1 MPGFRI
7 TNIHS
12 DVPLNNFDNTRCKT
26 DVIEF
31 EDWKINRNTLNK
43 FLDDKVF
50 FEFNDHIVVLEGVI
64 YNACH
69 IRETLGK
76 QSFLDAVE
84 ILVRQP
90 TKQFIQ
96 SLDGACSGAII
107 YKKEKRVVVF
117 TSVLGEKSIFFT
129 KYQGK
134 FIIGSQLNYITDIM
148 CHKNIVR
155 IPNET
160 AISQFLAYGF
170 YLDDSTCI
178 EGVKRLYPGT
188 YLEIKNGNLTVQEYN
203 KIEYSQIYDYPEKRL
218 IQMLQTAFLN
228 AMKKIVN
235 KNAEY
240 GYCNL
245 INISGG
251 ADSRMIACAAKKI
264 NCPNVLLNCY
274 GESGCDDARISEQIA
289 HILGYPYIFRSTDN
303 ADCMMHIDENI
314 QMNNGAT
321 IYYGIT
327 GGKAMLEMLNQESFG
342 LEITGL
348 LGDIFDGSMVVTY
361 SEGKIDEN
369 YTRFRCSKVME
380 YGKDFIFP
388 KSENGRFKKNENELY
403 WFHARGMLFGMTS
416 YFIRQNFVEVATPFG
431 DSDFLKIYLSIPW
444 NIRVKQKLLR
454 KWFVQEYPFAASL
467 KYANTGTSLKSTLN
481 WWGWYLE
488 KWQVLKRKLTI
499 SFLNRPLGM
508 NDIRYWYNSNKQ
520 FSEYISSYYLDTIN
534 VLEGDIKEKIE
545 RLYKSPIIS
554 DRLLAVTVLAIY
566 KNYVK

>member
-7 TNIHS
+7 TNLHS

-129 KYQGK
+129 DYQGK

-148 CHKNIVR
+148 RHKNIVR

-251 ADSRMIACAAKKI
+251 ADSRMIACAVKKI

-388 KSENGRFKKNENELY
+388 
-403 WFHARGMLFGMTS
+403 
-416 YFIRQNFVEVATPFG
+416 
-431 DSDFLKIYLSIPW
+431 
-444 NIRVKQKLLR
+444 
-454 KWFVQEYPFAASL
+454 
-467 KYANTGTSLKSTLN
+467 SLKSTLN

-534 VLEGDIKEKIE
+534 VVEGDIKEKIE